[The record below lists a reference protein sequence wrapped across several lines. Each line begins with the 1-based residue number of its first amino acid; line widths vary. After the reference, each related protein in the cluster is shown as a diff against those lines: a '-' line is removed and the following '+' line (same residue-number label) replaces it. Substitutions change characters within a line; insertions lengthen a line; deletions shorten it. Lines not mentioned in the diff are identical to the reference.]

1 MIQTKKVAELNRHQ
15 CLRIAEIIRNLKP
28 RKDFYQRNYL
38 RVEADEETI
47 FRMHFFAVA
56 ICHQT
61 HTLHHSILNL
71 WGWDFIEHVFA
82 ILAKEKSQLLNP
94 SYLVSTDSS
103 KLVRQLKNWFT
114 CAEEPDNCTFDR
126 LDERVALMQNAA
138 GFLTSEFKGK
148 LSSLFRASK
157 GFLIHSG
164 TGLYEVLPKMEA
176 FADPQQ
182 KKSTFFIKLLMDT
195 GLITINDPENFIPI
209 MDYHMQRVLMRT
221 GCVEIT
227 DSDLRQQLISR
238 KPQNSD
244 EPIRSLCI
252 EAFRIIADT
261 SGHQVTRM
269 NDYFWSLGRSCC
281 NVTTLCHDHRC
292 EKEPCTL
299 TQIIE
304 LQTHSRCI
312 FQDICP
318 GAKLDNYRNLW
329 QPMVKTHFY

>member
-1 MIQTKKVAELNRHQ
+1 MIQTKKVAELNRDQ

-61 HTLHHSILNL
+61 YTLHHPKLNL

-114 CAEEPDNCTFDR
+114 YDEEPDHCTLDR
-126 LDERVALMQNAA
+126 PDERVALMQDAA
-138 GFLTSEFKGK
+138 GFVTSEFKGK
-148 LSSLFRASK
+148 LSSLFRSSK

-164 TGLYEVLPKMEA
+164 TGLYEVLPKMQA
-176 FADPQQ
+176 FTDSQQ
-182 KKSTFFIKLLMDT
+182 KKSTFLIKLLMDA

-227 DSDLRQQLISR
+227 DPDLRQQLINR

-281 NVTTLCHDHRC
+281 NTTTLCHDHRC

-304 LQTHSRCI
+304 LQAHSRCI

-318 GAKLDNYRNLW
+318 GAILDDYRNLW